1 MELIARLEER
11 FSEMIVQIKKLKEEN
26 QLLQQELEQEKSN
39 KQEARRRIESLLRRI
54 QEEAA

>member
-11 FSEMIVQIKKLKEEN
+11 FSEMIIQIKKLKEEN

-39 KQEARRRIESLLRRI
+39 KQEARNRIESLLKRI